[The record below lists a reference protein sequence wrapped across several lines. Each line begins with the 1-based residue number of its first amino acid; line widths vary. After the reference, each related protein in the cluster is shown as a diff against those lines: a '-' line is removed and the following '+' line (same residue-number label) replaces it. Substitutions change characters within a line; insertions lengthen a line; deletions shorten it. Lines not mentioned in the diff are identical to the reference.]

1 MNITVF
7 IITLSIDAGLTEG
20 AVARLP
26 NYLDAGVDMTNA
38 NRAHLLKMV
47 RNHFD
52 LFFRIPIFGFIT
64 RL

>member
-7 IITLSIDAGLTEG
+7 IITLSIDAGLTER

-26 NYLDAGVDMTNA
+26 NLLAAGVEMPNA
-38 NRAHLLKMV
+38 SRVHLLKMF
-47 RNHFD
+47 RNHLD